1 LKQIGENVYIKILD
15 VEDVSGAYLN
25 WMNDEEVTEF
35 LESRW
40 NSYTLNDLKEYVRMM
55 SENPNNFFFGIY
67 LNDNNEHI
75 GNIKI
80 GDINQ
85 YHKYADIGIVIGD
98 KKKWGRGYAS
108 EAITLATKYAF
119 KTLHLNKVF
128 AGIYENN
135 IGSYKAFLKANFYD
149 AGRLKK
155 HLMYKGKY
163 VDKIIVEKCNDEEE
177 F

>member
-1 LKQIGENVYIKILD
+1 MRLVGENIYLKILD
-15 VEDVSGAYLN
+15 VEDVSQAYLN
-25 WMNDEEVTEF
+25 WMDDEKIKQF

-40 NSYTLNDLKEYVRMM
+40 NKYTINDIKEYVKTI

-67 LNDNNEHI
+67 LNDKNEHI

-85 YHKYADIGIVIGD
+85 IHKFGDIGLMIGN
-98 KKKWGRGYAS
+98 KTKWGKGYAS
-108 EAITLATKYAF
+108 EAIKLATKHAF
-119 KTLHLNKVF
+119 KELNLNKVF

-135 IGSYKAFLKANFYD
+135 IGSYKAFLKAGFYE

-155 HLMYKGKY
+155 HLLYKGDY
-163 VDKIIVEKCNDEEE
+163 VDKIIVEKCNDEGVL
-177 F
+177 